1 MAAPWSISLS
11 EEAAIADSVIIENK
25 IVNFKKKDL
34 FYFLTFDVK

>member
-25 IVNFKKKDL
+25 IVNLKKRIC
-34 FYFLTFDVK
+34 FTF